1 MFILAIM
8 PLVEQVA
15 PYMEKLEK
23 LKQFAEVDNLNEL
36 THNKDR
42 IIKLGEFQK
51 LQYERAEKLGKI
63 LIGSCWR
70 QFNYFLKI
78 R

>member
-15 PYMEKLEK
+15 PYMDKLEK

-63 LIGSCWR
+63 FDWIMLASI
-70 QFNYFLKI
+70 
-78 R
+78 